1 MLLVAKMVGQL
12 GMHRT
17 LYKSTRQLLQQALF
31 ADQVLRSL
39 VIRKQLV
46 DDSFVD
52 SHTSLL
58 VLRNLPLHKILNTL
72 ALRGAGKKTA
82 AWIGALEPCRCTRR
96 PRPRQVR
103 QHSGWPIPDLC
114 CCPISPLPD
123 SGQENNPE
131 AYLPA

>member
-58 VLRNLPLHKILNTL
+58 VLRNLHLHKILN
-72 ALRGAGKKTA
+72 ALQFGSRAMVEFA
-82 AWIGALEPCRCTRR
+82 SMAREPNWRVFR
-96 PRPRQVR
+96 
-103 QHSGWPIPDLC
+103 ILC
-114 CCPISPLPD
+114 KCK
-123 SGQENNPE
+123 
-131 AYLPA
+131 

>member
-58 VLRNLPLHKILNTL
+58 VLRNLHLHKILNTL
-72 ALRGAGKKTA
+72 NTNSRAIVK
-82 AWIGALEPCRCTRR
+82 
-96 PRPRQVR
+96 
-103 QHSGWPIPDLC
+103 
-114 CCPISPLPD
+114 
-123 SGQENNPE
+123 E
-131 AYLPA
+131 ANQTKFRSAKSDEGTSL